1 MRKEVSREGEP
12 DALSD
17 PDTVLL
23 AALGRGDEQ
32 AIAALF
38 DRYSRLVYSIA
49 LRILRDASAAE
60 DVMQEIFL
68 RIWRDPTTFITTRGT
83 LGGWLAVIAR
93 NRSIDVLRR
102 RHPTG
107 TLEDIQLKSQSD
119 VYSEVEKYL
128 LLERIRLVVA
138 QLPPEQRSVLEMA
151 FFDGCTHAEIAE
163 HTGQPLGTI
172 KTRVRSA
179 LQKLGR
185 AFEA

>member
-1 MRKEVSREGEP
+1 MRREVSREGEP
-12 DALSD
+12 STLSD
-17 PDTVLL
+17 PDAVLL

-32 AIAALF
+32 AMAALF

-68 RIWRDPTTFITTRGT
+68 RIWRDPTTFIATKGT
-83 LGGWLAVIAR
+83 LGNWLGVIAR
-93 NRSIDVLRR
+93 NRSIDVLRGR
-102 RHPTG
+102 RPTE
-107 TLEDIQLKSQSD
+107 TLEDLQLTSRSD
-119 VYSEVEKYL
+119 VHSDAEKSL
-128 LLERIRLVVA
+128 LLQRIRVVVA
-138 QLPPEQRSVLEMA
+138 ELPLEQRSVLELA
-151 FFDGCTHAEIAE
+151 FFDGCTHSEIAA

-179 LQKLGR
+179 LQKLGK